1 MIFEEKYSPKKK
13 IRDPNKFL
21 KQFNAVSPQAA
32 QDQGYWQSFKED
44 SVHDKIL
51 NSNYMQELRNQFT
64 HSPGRSQNHKEFL
77 ERGNQLFKKGP
88 DAETEKILLIQ
99 DEIDKVKEFQY

>member
-1 MIFEEKYSPKKK
+1 
-13 IRDPNKFL
+13 
-21 KQFNAVSPQAA
+21 
-32 QDQGYWQSFKED
+32 
-44 SVHDKIL
+44 
-51 NSNYMQELRNQFT
+51 MQELRNQFT

-77 ERGNQLFKKGP
+77 ERGHQLFKKGP